1 MKKFLFVMMALVATF
16 AFTAC
21 EKSESQVF
29 DLTYDETTGDQAE
42 IMAYQQNYREI
53 FIQELSA
60 VAKPVTE
67 AGTTFVIDGTKS
79 SAVKTAT
86 AAFNKAGEKAQQK
99 AGDTVSETILRASA
113 QALFSNNH
121 YCLNR
126 VCEADYLAYLQN
138 SKYVYEKDRV
148 FIAFCSSS
156 GVDAAAGSGQR
167 LSGGA
172 ASLPGL

>member
-99 AGDTVSETILRASA
+99 AVAKYMKTNYDEIKVRVPKGKREVIQTHAEKNGESVNAFI
-113 QALFSNNH
+113 
-121 YCLNR
+121 NR
-126 VCEADYLAYLQN
+126 IIDQEM
-138 SKYVYEKDRV
+138 EKD
-148 FIAFCSSS
+148 
-156 GVDAAAGSGQR
+156 AGD
-167 LSGGA
+167 
-172 ASLPGL
+172 

>member
-29 DLTYDETTGDQAE
+29 DLTYDETTGDQAD
-42 IMAYQQNYREI
+42 
-53 FIQELSA
+53 
-60 VAKPVTE
+60 KPVTE

-99 AGDTVSETILRASA
+99 AGDNSIMKGFKVILKHSVGNDTPSECAS
-113 QALFSNNH
+113 
-121 YCLNR
+121 
-126 VCEADYLAYLQN
+126 
-138 SKYVYEKDRV
+138 
-148 FIAFCSSS
+148 FIFK
-156 GVDAAAGSGQR
+156 
-167 LSGGA
+167 
-172 ASLPGL
+172 

>member
-21 EKSESQVF
+21 EKSESQIF

-42 IMAYQQNYREI
+42 ITAYQLNYREI

-67 AGTTFVIDGTKS
+67 AGTTFMINGTKS

-99 AGDTVSETILRASA
+99 AGDNSIMKGFKSMAYSLVFRHPDKTMEEAEITSAMNKILNGLERMNITLRA
-113 QALFSNNH
+113 
-121 YCLNR
+121 
-126 VCEADYLAYLQN
+126 
-138 SKYVYEKDRV
+138 
-148 FIAFCSSS
+148 
-156 GVDAAAGSGQR
+156 
-167 LSGGA
+167 
-172 ASLPGL
+172 

>member
-21 EKSESQVF
+21 EKSESQIF

-42 IMAYQQNYREI
+42 ITAYQLNYREI

-67 AGTTFVIDGTKS
+67 AGTTFMIDGTKS

-99 AGDTVSETILRASA
+99 AGDNSIMKGFKVILNHSVGNGASA
-113 QALFSNNH
+113 QALLSNNH

-138 SKYVYEKDRV
+138 N
-148 FIAFCSSS
+148 I
-156 GVDAAAGSGQR
+156 
-167 LSGGA
+167 
-172 ASLPGL
+172 